1 MSETE
6 ALSPGQSLGRYE
18 LLAQVARG
26 GMGEVWAARL
36 KGPRGFQKL
45 VAIKTLLPELRDDPK
60 VEQML
65 LEEAR
70 IASAIQHPHVVQTT
84 ELGEHRGYLYLVME
98 WIDGEALSFVM
109 KRAEERGQM
118 PVEVAVHLVAQACR
132 GLHAAHELSSDLGV
146 PLGVVH
152 RDVSPHN
159 VLVTHSGVVK
169 LVDFGIAKA
178 MNQDVSFTEHGQI
191 KGKYAYMA
199 PEQILGDDVD
209 RRADIFSL
217 GITLYLLTTGQHP
230 FKVGD
235 QTSVIRA
242 ITSDDPAPLPS
253 TFVPGYP
260 PKLQA
265 VLMKALE
272 KAADQR
278 FATAEALRVALEA
291 AVPAAFAPRF
301 ELTVKQFLAANMG
314 DRADARRE
322 ALRRFQLAADER
334 RLAEVATG
342 ALPPQASQSAGSL
355 RSVVVD
361 DVPRL
366 DPLPFVQRPSEIPT
380 ARGRH
385 RRTRRALGF
394 AALGV
399 AVAVAAVVAT
409 RRAPLDRA
417 AAAPAA
423 AVTLESP
430 RPAAED
436 APAATNVPA
445 TPVPAVEATPSAA
458 PAPSSPV
465 SATSSSA
472 AAAPAKRERAPG
484 TSSARP
490 KSRPAA
496 PRAGAQDLLAP
507 DYAK

>member
-45 VAIKTLLPELRDDPK
+45 VAIKTLLPELRDDPR

-70 IASAIQHPHVVQTT
+70 IASAIQHPNVVQTT

-109 KRAEERGQM
+109 KRAEERASM
-118 PVEVAVHLVAQACR
+118 PIEVAVHLVAQACR

-159 VLVTHSGVVK
+159 ILVTHAGTVK

-178 MNQDVSFTEHGQI
+178 MNQDVNLTDHGEI

-199 PEQILGDDVD
+199 PEQILGDEVD

-217 GITLYLLTTGQHP
+217 AITLYLLTTGQHP

-242 ITSDDPAPLPS
+242 ITSGEPPPLPS
-253 TFVPGYP
+253 SFVPGYP
-260 PKLQA
+260 AKLEA

-272 KAADQR
+272 KAPDQR
-278 FATAEALRVALEA
+278 FATAESLRVALEGA
-291 AVPAAFAPRF
+291 LPAAFAPRF
-301 ELTVKQFLAANMG
+301 ELTVRHFLTQIMG
-314 DRADARRE
+314 DRAEARRE

-334 RLAEVATG
+334 RLLDVASG
-342 ALPPQASQSAGSL
+342 VMPPQASQSAGSL
-355 RSVVVD
+355 RAIVVE

-366 DPLPFVQRPSEIPT
+366 DPLPMIPRT
-380 ARGRH
+380 SQMPTELGR
-385 RRTRRALGF
+385 RRRSSRALGF
-394 AALGV
+394 AAVGIAMALT
-399 AVAVAAVVAT
+399 AVVAT
-409 RRAPLDRA
+409 RRLPFHGA
-417 AAAPAA
+417 AASPAP
-423 AVTLESP
+423 AVTLE
-430 RPAAED
+430 AVT
-436 APAATNVPA
+436 APAEASPKTAPA
-445 TPVPAVEATPSAA
+445 SAVSVSEPAPSAA
-458 PAPSSPV
+458 PNSPAPPTASDPAVGTPKPAASGKHVP
-465 SATSSSA
+465 SA
-472 AAAPAKRERAPG
+472 K
-484 TSSARP
+484 P
-490 KSRPAA
+490 KSRSAA
-496 PRAGAQDLLAP
+496 SRADAQDLLAP